1 MGEGR
6 GGGGAQIWTASGS
19 EFIIKVCS
27 LMVGAEMTQCTL
39 KAVDDLQ
46 CTRRRE
52 VTINQMSFWNSP
64 AAAQL
69 FKFWPDSPNLECQVH
84 GLATANLQLNREDRL
99 FYNNWTSKRTS
110 LLNYMF

>member
-1 MGEGR
+1 M
-6 GGGGAQIWTASGS
+6 S
-19 EFIIKVCS
+19 
-27 LMVGAEMTQCTL
+27 

-46 CTRRRE
+46 CTRRRRRE

-84 GLATANLQLNREDRL
+84 GLALATANLQLNREDRL
-99 FYNNWTSKRTS
+99 LYNNWTRKRTS
-110 LLNYMF
+110 LLNYMFQLIRNIRAVPTFERHVLGENQST

>member
-1 MGEGR
+1 
-6 GGGGAQIWTASGS
+6 
-19 EFIIKVCS
+19 
-27 LMVGAEMTQCTL
+27 
-39 KAVDDLQ
+39 
-46 CTRRRE
+46 
-52 VTINQMSFWNSP
+52 MSFWNSP

-110 LLNYMF
+110 LLNYMFQLIWNIHAVPTFERHGAVRKPEYLSTRLLVFCHEEIGGTAAAEALIVFFS